1 MPRFLNGE
9 SIGTT
14 TTVPLSLI
22 CIVVPV
28 GQPVRQYE
36 QAPPAP
42 QPQPQYNPGQGKPNY
57 QPPDSKPGKGS
68 TKLPASKQ

>member
-1 MPRFLNGE
+1 M
-9 SIGTT
+9 
-14 TTVPLSLI
+14 SLI
-22 CIVVPV
+22 CIVPV

-42 QPQPQYNPGQGKPNY
+42 QAQPQYNPGQGQPNY

-68 TKLPASKQ
+68 TELSASRQ